1 MPLSLFSHF
10 VKSQEKMKI
19 AIAIL
24 LSERYDELQKRD
36 GTGFGKPVFPC
47 VPKDNASL
55 SDFFGPGSRY
65 FFSLLNINSD
75 FLLESVEYWPKNCS
89 YIEVKHTVDALYV
102 VNDAAERG
110 VKLCAVFF

>member
-1 MPLSLFSHF
+1 MNYRKEMELDLANQCSHVCRKTMPACRIFLDQ
-10 VKSQEKMKI
+10 V
-19 AIAIL
+19 
-24 LSERYDELQKRD
+24 RD
-36 GTGFGKPVFPC
+36 I
-47 VPKDNASL
+47 
-55 SDFFGPGSRY
+55 